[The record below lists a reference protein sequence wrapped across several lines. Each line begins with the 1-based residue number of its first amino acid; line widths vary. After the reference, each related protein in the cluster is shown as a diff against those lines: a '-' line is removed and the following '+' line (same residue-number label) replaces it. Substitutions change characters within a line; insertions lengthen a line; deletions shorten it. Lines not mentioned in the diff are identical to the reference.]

1 MTAPADIVRFAN
13 EHASIAHCI
22 FPAWEA
28 GDYVSVSNPASVAV
42 SFTTQCKATVQ
53 LHDARRADR
62 AIPAG
67 SFGTAGAA
75 PISWIRVR
83 EPSECLEITAS
94 AALRSAIA
102 EELGVPRHRD
112 LDDLHGSSDPIIW
125 IATAQLRS
133 IVRTS
138 APTDA
143 METEALVRQAYA
155 RVLTL
160 RFGGK
165 PAARGDGGLGR
176 ARLRLVFDWIEAHLG
191 EQITIGRLAAL
202 AALSHA
208 HFIRS
213 FKRSVGVPPHRYVRS
228 RRLERAREL
237 LASGASVAVAAHSSG
252 FLSLSQFRKAFFFQF
267 GYFPHLAPRRGAKVW
282 IRPEDS

>member
-13 EHASIAHCI
+13 ADASIAHCI
-22 FPAWEA
+22 LPAWEP

-42 SFTTQCKATVQ
+42 SFTSQRTATVQ
-53 LHDARRADR
+53 LHDARRAER
-62 AIPAG
+62 TIPAG
-67 SFGTAGAA
+67 SFGTAGPT

-94 AALRSAIA
+94 KALRAAIA
-102 EELGVPRHRD
+102 EELGVPSQCD

-133 IVRTS
+133 ILRTG
-138 APTDA
+138 APPDA
-143 METEALVRQAYA
+143 LEVEALVRLAYA
-155 RVLTL
+155 RVLML
-160 RFGGK
+160 CFGGK
-165 PAARGDGGLGR
+165 PAARGDGGLGG
-176 ARLRLVFDWIEAHLG
+176 ARLRLLFDWIEAHLG
-191 EQITIGRLAAL
+191 EPITIGRLAAL

-237 LASGASVAVAAHSSG
+237 LARGVSVAVAAHSSG
-252 FLSLSQFRKAFFFQF
+252 FVSLSQFRKAFFFQF
-267 GYFPHLAPRRGAKVW
+267 GYVPHLAPRRGAKVW